1 MKKFLTSLA
10 IILLMSCTVS
20 SLKAQTKFDLVIIF
34 QPTATFTDITF
45 IKTALNA
52 TQLDSTFPSRALL
65 WRCSLV
71 FPLTLTLPKLG
82 GGTFAGLVNT
92 PSDAVGVVC
101 GTGQSEGVSN
111 NDVYIIPQ
119 TDTVRESF
127 TQAPPLFGTS
137 CTAAATDSIVTCK
150 PGRRAVKIAILDS
163 GIDCDRRETSIVVA
177 HDSLK
182 PYVCVG
188 QDILDEKDSDGN
200 GYIDDLIGYDF
211 VNNTGV
217 PKDSTGHGTFVAGVI
232 SRILKR
238 NSADNIKFFVLKVL
252 DGKNRGFEYNFI
264 RALDYAIKQKVEIV
278 NCSFISS
285 AALMDTMQPLT
296 SAIYTARKFGVL
308 ISLAAGNNG
317 KDIDQPVN
325 WFGPA
330 VFQNENTIVTG
341 ATACTDSV
349 ASFSNFA
356 KKNVDIFAP
365 GKGLVSTWIRT
376 GVCATNC
383 YAFNT
388 GTSFVAPQTTA
399 VAALLAS
406 NLAGSDWLRVKCSIL
421 KSTTF
426 KSFLVNKC
434 RRAGLLNG
442 AKAST
447 ILTGA
452 NAPCDDITAV
462 TELENTR
469 TFEAYPNPFRDIV
482 TLNFSLLKAT
492 PVEVNIFNM
501 TGALISKYQLI
512 GVSGNNQHPLSI
524 KGTEGIY
531 FIHIQA
537 GNDVLIKKIIK
548 TN

>member
-1 MKKFLTSLA
+1 MKKLTTSIVA
-10 IILLMSCTVS
+10 TLLICFAVNSI
-20 SLKAQTKFDLVIIF
+20 KAQTKFDLVIIF
-34 QPTATFTDITF
+34 KPTATFADITL

-65 WRCSLV
+65 WRCSLL

-111 NDVYIIPQ
+111 NDVYVIPQ

-127 TQAPPLFGTS
+127 TQPPPLFGTN
-137 CTAAATDSIVTCK
+137 CTAASTDSIVTCK

-163 GIDCDRRETSIVVA
+163 GIDCDRRETTINIA

-182 PYVCVG
+182 AYVCVG
-188 QDILDEKDSDGN
+188 QDILDDKDSDGN

-238 NSADNIKFFVLKVL
+238 NSADNIRFFVLKVL

-285 AALMDTMQPLT
+285 SALMDTMQPLT
-296 SAIYTARKFGVL
+296 SAIYTARKAGVL
-308 ISLAAGNNG
+308 VSLAAGNNG
-317 KDIDQPVN
+317 KDIDLTAN
-325 WFGPA
+325 WYGPA
-330 VFQNENTIVTG
+330 VFQNENIIVTG
-341 ATACTDSV
+341 ATACADSV
-349 ASFSNFA
+349 AYFSNFA

-406 NLAGSDWLRVKCSIL
+406 NLTGSDWLRVKCSIL

-452 NAPCDDITAV
+452 NAPCDDITDV
-462 TELENTR
+462 TELENIR
-469 TFEAYPNPFRDIV
+469 TFEVFPNPFSHEV
-482 TLNFSLLKAT
+482 MLNFSLLQST
-492 PVEVNIFNM
+492 GVEVIIFNM
-501 TGALISKYQLI
+501 TGEFISQQHLNGI
-512 GVSGNNQHPLSI
+512 AGNNQHPLSI
-524 KGTEGIY
+524 NGSEGIY

-537 GNDVLIKKIIK
+537 GNDVLIKKVIK
-548 TN
+548 MN